1 MALNDFSNSGR
12 VVTINGRQITHWG
25 ENATPY
31 DNSPIDAKSQIRR
44 AQGGDAVR
52 LDRINPGRTVNI
64 YLNPGSPDSAYMQGL
79 FNSKATITL
88 TDMQIGTLEAAVGT
102 EGAIVNDGTQGRAGT
117 TISDDQFILEFN
129 GWDAQKGGSA

>member
-31 DNSPIDAKSQIRR
+31 DNGPIDPKRQLRR
-44 AQGGDAVR
+44 GQGGGAVK
-52 LDRINPGRTVNI
+52 LDRINPGRTVNL

-79 FNSKATITL
+79 FNSGAIITL
-88 TDMQIGTLEAAVGT
+88 TDMQIGTLEAAIGT
-102 EGAIVNDGTQGRAGT
+102 EGVITNDGTQGRAGS

-129 GWDAQKGGSA
+129 GWDAGKGGTA